1 MTAIFLS
8 DIISVEKFREIFLIL
23 RKFQSTHRQAM
34 RKGWVMDIASI
45 SMAMSQS
52 TALTKVGT
60 AVLSNAMDTN
70 EALGQ
75 GLVKMIDAAAM
86 ERSVNPHIG
95 SNFDMLV

>member
-1 MTAIFLS
+1 
-8 DIISVEKFREIFLIL
+8 
-23 RKFQSTHRQAM
+23 
-34 RKGWVMDIASI
+34 MDIASI

-52 TALTKVGT
+52 TTLTKVGT

-75 GLVKMIDAAAM
+75 GLVEMIDAAAM